1 MKIMTTL
8 YADEGKVITNG
19 TDYGTTIS
27 LAEGVAAS
35 DYKEITVEEYKEI
48 LDKSKNVNNTI

>member
-27 LAEGVAAS
+27 LAEGVTAS

>member
-1 MKIMTTL
+1 MRTMTTL

-27 LAEGVAAS
+27 LAEGADAS
-35 DYKEITVEEYKEI
+35 AYHEISMKEYEEI
-48 LDKSKNVNNTI
+48 LAKENIV